1 MIVRSVTYLVS
12 ATALAVGAFAQTL
25 VDPNLT
31 FDTVVSGLTT
41 PISIAFLDADDF
53 LVIEKS
59 TGQVKRVQSGS
70 VTATVLDLPVMSNSE
85 RGLLG
90 MALHPDFPATP
101 HVFLYYSRST
111 GGADNVSWEDN
122 RVERFTWTGTA
133 LTDPQLIIAFP
144 PSSLGNG
151 PNHDGGVILFG
162 PDGKLYGV
170 TGDLNRNGYEQ
181 NNQSGPVANV
191 GGIFR
196 LNPDGSIPSDN
207 PFVGDGRPEFERL
220 VAYGVRNSFGMSFDS
235 KTGMLW
241 DTENG
246 PTSYDEVNMVPFGL
260 NSGWNKI
267 MGPDERDPQGLG
279 DLYMISGAFYRDPDF
294 SWLSPIGVTSIVFL
308 HSAKFAPGLRDQCIV
323 GDNNFGQ
330 LYRFDMNS
338 NRDGFVLSGSLA
350 DKVADS
356 ATERNLVRWG
366 TGWGVVTDLRIGPD
380 GNLWLTSLSLGRVYR
395 IRAVT
400 APDTLAGKVT
410 LGSYGGVPT
419 GVPLSI
425 ELRTGD
431 TVVETLTTTVGAF
444 GEYYVSPSSAGTFD
458 VIAKAG
464 HWLSVRHDGV
474 SIGGDVVLDLSFPYN
489 GDVDGDDLIG
499 LADLNTV
506 LLDFGGTAADIDG
519 SGQTDLSDLSTI
531 LINFGRAGGG

>member
-1 MIVRSVTYLVS
+1 MTPRVVTSLVVAS
-12 ATALAVGAFAQTL
+12 AVAGSSLAQTL
-25 VDPNLT
+25 VDSSLT

-41 PISIAFLDADDF
+41 PISIAFLGPDDF

-70 VTATVLDLPVMSNSE
+70 VSATVLDLPVMSNSE

-90 MALHPDFPATP
+90 IALHPDFPTTP

-111 GGADNVSWEDN
+111 GGADNVSWQDN
-122 RVERFTWTGTA
+122 RVERFTWTGAA
-133 LTDPQLIIAFP
+133 LTDPQLIIAFS

-181 NNQSGPVANV
+181 NNLSGPIAGV

-196 LNPDGSIPSDN
+196 LNPDGSIPTDN

-220 VAYGVRNSFGMSFDS
+220 IAYGVRNSFGISFDS

-267 MGPDERDPQGLG
+267 MGPDDRDPQGIG

-330 LYRFDMNS
+330 LYLFEMNS
-338 NRDGFVLSGSLA
+338 NRDGFVLTGGLA

-356 ATERNLVRWG
+356 TTERNLVRWG
-366 TGWGVVTDLRIGPD
+366 TSWGVVTDLRIGPD
-380 GNLWLTSLSLGRVYR
+380 GNLWVVSLSLGRVYR
-395 IRAVT
+395 VRPVE
-400 APDTLAGKVT
+400 APNTLTGKVA
-410 LGSYGGVPT
+410 LGSYLGAPT
-419 GVPLSI
+419 GVPLTI
-425 ELRTGD
+425 ELRTGV
-431 TVVETLTTTVGAF
+431 TVVKTLSTTVGAF
-444 GEYYVSPSSAGTFD
+444 GEYYVSPASSGTFD
-458 VIAKAG
+458 IVAKAG

-474 SIGGDVVLDLSFPYN
+474 VVGGDVALDLVFPYN
-489 GDVDGDDLIG
+489 GDADGDDLIG
-499 LADLNTV
+499 LADLNIV
-506 LLDFGGTAADIDG
+506 LLDFGGTSADIDG
-519 SGQTDLSDLSTI
+519 SGQTDLADLSTI
-531 LINFGRAGGG
+531 LVNFGREGEG

>member
-1 MIVRSVTYLVS
+1 MTQRGAASLLWALTSVT
-12 ATALAVGAFAQTL
+12 GAFAQTL
-25 VDPNLT
+25 FDSNLT

-41 PISIAFLDADDF
+41 PISIAFLGADDF

-70 VTATVLDLPVMSNSE
+70 VSATVLDLPVMSNSE

-122 RVERFTWTGTA
+122 RVERFTWTGAA
-133 LTDPQLIIAFP
+133 LTDPQPIVSFT
-144 PSSLGNG
+144 PSALGNG

-181 NNQSGPVANV
+181 NNLSGPVANV

-220 VAYGVRNSFGMSFDS
+220 IAYGVRNSFGLSFDS

-246 PTSYDEVNMVPFGL
+246 PSSYDEVNMVPFGL

-267 MGPDERDPQGLG
+267 MGPDERDPQGIG
-279 DLYMISGAFYRDPDF
+279 DLYMIAGASYRDPDF

-308 HSAKFAPGLRDQCIV
+308 HSAKFAPGLRDQCII
-323 GDNNFGQ
+323 GDNNLGQ
-330 LYRFDMNS
+330 LYRFDMS
-338 NRDGFVLSGSLA
+338 PTRDGFVLTGGLS

-356 ATERNLVRWG
+356 TTERNSVRWG

-380 GNLWLTSLSLGRVYR
+380 RNLWVVSLALGKVFRVRPVEAPNTVTGKVSLGSFVG
-395 IRAVT
+395 T
-400 APDTLAGKVT
+400 
-410 LGSYGGVPT
+410 PT

-444 GEYYVSPSSAGTFD
+444 GEYYVSPASSGVYD

-464 HWLSVRHDGV
+464 HWLSVRNDAV
-474 SIGGDVVLDLSFPYN
+474 SIGGDLGLDLNFPYN
-489 GDVDGDDLIG
+489 GDADGDDAIG
-499 LADLNTV
+499 LADLNLV
-506 LLDFGGTAADIDG
+506 LLDFGGNSADIDG
-519 SGQTDLSDLSTI
+519 SGQTDLADLSTI
-531 LINFGRAGGG
+531 LLNFGRAGEG